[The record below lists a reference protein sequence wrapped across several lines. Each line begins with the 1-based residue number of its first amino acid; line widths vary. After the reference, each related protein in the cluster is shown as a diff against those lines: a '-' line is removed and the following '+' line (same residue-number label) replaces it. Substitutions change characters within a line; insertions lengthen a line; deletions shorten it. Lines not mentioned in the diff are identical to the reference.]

1 MKEEADKVRSWKM
14 KKEKEVNQLKQAERK
29 QQVQLTKM
37 ANLNAKQQNVL
48 RRKMEEAVAANKRL
62 KDVIDK
68 QKAAKK
74 MQSMGKQGKKGN
86 LCIVDRAVGSGGAI
100 APPII
105 LSMRKKWHLAPPIF
119 LE

>member
-86 LCIVDRAVGSGGAI
+86 LCKGSFLNYVDKRGQVGGYLNFNI
-100 APPII
+100 T
-105 LSMRKKWHLAPPIF
+105 K
-119 LE
+119 

>member
-86 LCIVDRAVGSGGAI
+86 LCKGPFLNYVDKRG
-100 APPII
+100 
-105 LSMRKKWHLAPPIF
+105 
-119 LE
+119 

>member
-1 MKEEADKVRSWKM
+1 MNNVKNTVKYLSMYIKILQVRLIRQMKEEADKVRSWKM

-74 MQSMGKQGKKGN
+74 MQSMGKQGKKT
-86 LCIVDRAVGSGGAI
+86 IYV
-100 APPII
+100 
-105 LSMRKKWHLAPPIF
+105 M
-119 LE
+119 